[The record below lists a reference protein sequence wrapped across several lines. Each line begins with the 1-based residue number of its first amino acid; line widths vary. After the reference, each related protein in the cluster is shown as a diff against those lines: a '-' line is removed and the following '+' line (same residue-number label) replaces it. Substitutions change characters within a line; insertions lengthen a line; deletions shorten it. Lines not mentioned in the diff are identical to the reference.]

1 MKEIKEVATFL
12 EQKNYQQ
19 AGKLLKKLQK
29 EHPQNLWVQLYI
41 GRWYEEINRLES
53 AEKFYRKLLK
63 DATNPQVVAQARQG
77 LQRIE
82 TIEKKRQ
89 QQAIATAKS
98 DPKNTEPGLLIIEA
112 ISKENK
118 QEAAKNLA
126 RIMKID
132 SYTARMQLQ
141 SKGWRI
147 YRLGAIGEL
156 KVYGEEMLKA
166 GIPVFWAKIS
176 DIEKINIFRI
186 QYFQS
191 ISSSEASIVCLNEQD
206 QMGSLNFQWSEV
218 VDKVEGL
225 LPIFMNAMDYDP
237 RRRSEK
243 IRHKQMTQDY
253 ANILDLHL
261 PNRRSIIRFCDQN
274 YQYQKGI
281 AHVTNTP
288 KQSPSKL
295 QTTNRTKWNELV
307 NTIDQRLGNIKTWS
321 DFTPFG
327 EVTSRD
333 YTQLL
338 SRLKYHIDISRKI
351 ETMWDPAF
359 HLYSTLVF
367 LTYSRRCA

>member
-1 MKEIKEVATFL
+1 MKEIKEVATLL

-41 GRWYEEINRLES
+41 GRWYEKINKLES

-112 ISKENK
+112 ISKENQ

-132 SYTARMQLQ
+132 PYTARMQLQ
-141 SKGWRI
+141 SRGWRI

-156 KVYGEEMLKA
+156 KIYGEEMIKA

-176 DIEKINIFRI
+176 DIEKINIFRV

-206 QMGSLNFQWSEV
+206 KMGSLNFKWSEV

-274 YQYQKGI
+274 YQYQKGTT
-281 AHVTNTP
+281 HFTNNP
-288 KQSPSKL
+288 KKSPSKL

-307 NTIDQRLGNIKTWS
+307 NMINQKLGNIKTWS

-367 LTYSRRCA
+367 LKN

>member
-1 MKEIKEVATFL
+1 MKEIKEIATLL

-19 AGKLLKKLQK
+19 AGKLLKQLQK

-41 GRWYEEINRLES
+41 GRWYEEINKLES

-63 DATNPQVVAQARQG
+63 DATNPQVVVQARQG

-82 TIEKKRQ
+82 TIEKNRQ
-89 QQAIATAKS
+89 KQAIATAKS

-112 ISKENK
+112 INKENK
-118 QEAAKNLA
+118 QEAATNLA

-132 SYTARMQLQ
+132 PYTAKMQLQ
-141 SKGWRI
+141 SRGWRI
-147 YRLGAIGEL
+147 YRLGSIGEL

-166 GIPVFWAKIS
+166 GIPVFWIKIS
-176 DIEKINIFRI
+176 DIEKINIFRV

-191 ISSSEASIVCLNEQD
+191 ISSSSEATIVCLNEED
-206 QMGSLNFQWSEV
+206 KMGSLNFQWSEV
-218 VDKVEGL
+218 VAQVEGL

-274 YQYQKGI
+274 YQYKKGI
-281 AHVTNTP
+281 ADVTKTQD
-288 KQSPSKL
+288 KSLSKL

-307 NTIDQRLGNIKTWS
+307 NTIEQKLDNIKTWS

-351 ETMWDPAF
+351 KTMWDPAF

-367 LTYSRRCA
+367 LKN

>member
-19 AGKLLKKLQK
+19 AAKLLKQLQK
-29 EHPQNLWVQLYI
+29 EHPHNLWVQLYI
-41 GRWYEEINRLES
+41 GRWYEEINKLES

-132 SYTARMQLQ
+132 PYTARMQLQ
-141 SKGWRI
+141 SRGWRI

-156 KVYGEEMLKA
+156 KIYGEEMLKV

-176 DIEKINIFRI
+176 DIEKINIFRV

-206 QMGSLNFQWSEV
+206 KMGGLNFQWSEV

-253 ANILDLHL
+253 AKILDLHL

-281 AHVTNTP
+281 T
-288 KQSPSKL
+288 SKVQTQDEFLLTL
-295 QTTNRTKWNELV
+295 QTTNRSKWNDLV
-307 NTIDQRLGNIKTWS
+307 NMINPKLAKVTTWS
-321 DFTPFG
+321 DFTSFG
-327 EVTSRD
+327 EVASRD

-338 SRLKYHIDISRKI
+338 SRLKYYIDISRKI

-367 LTYSRRCA
+367 LKN

>member
-1 MKEIKEVATFL
+1 MKEIKEVAIAL

-19 AGKLLKKLQK
+19 AAKLLKKLQK
-29 EHPQNLWVQLYI
+29 EHPQNLWVKLYI
-41 GRWYEEINRLES
+41 GRWYEEINKLES

-132 SYTARMQLQ
+132 PYTARMQLQ
-141 SKGWRI
+141 SRGWRI

-156 KVYGEEMLKA
+156 KIYGEEMLKA
-166 GIPVFWAKIS
+166 SIPVFWAKIS
-176 DIEKINIFRI
+176 DIEKINIFRV

-206 QMGSLNFQWSEV
+206 KMGSLNFQWSEV

-261 PNRRSIIRFCDQN
+261 PNRHSIIRFCDQN

-281 AHVTNTP
+281 AHVTNNP
-288 KQSPSKL
+288 NQSPSKL

-307 NTIDQRLGNIKTWS
+307 NTIEQKLGNIKTWS
-321 DFTPFG
+321 DFTHFG
-327 EVTSRD
+327 EVASRD

-367 LTYSRRCA
+367 LKN